1 MRRKGK
7 PASTNAIPWKEFLT
21 VLGSL
26 VAAYFAYLGVRYST
40 DRPIQV
46 TQTAQAAQARLTASA
61 LISILPTPTASTTPP
76 PTENPTPTIT
86 PTVGLSQ
93 AALVLENYFNSLN
106 ANKMKSAWELL
117 TPKLQCA
124 SSDHCDLSSY
134 AAWWSNWRVAYQLY
148 DCGGDAIE
156 VALMYTPRTSKSP
169 ATPVGP
175 DYVLYQVVEYGGQM
189 RINAGTIEA
198 GHNPQCQLVP
208 PAF

>member
-26 VAAYFAYLGVRYST
+26 VAAYLAYLGVRYST

-46 TQTAQAAQARLTASA
+46 TQTAQAEQVILTSSA
-61 LISILPTPTASTTPP
+61 LAAILPTSTASNTPP
-76 PTENPTPTIT
+76 PTQNPTPTGT
-86 PTVGLSQ
+86 PTIELSQ
-93 AALVLENYFNSLN
+93 AALVLESYFNSIN
-106 ANKMKSAWELL
+106 ANNMKNAWELL

-124 SSDHCDLSSY
+124 SSDHCDFLSY
-134 AAWWSNWRVAYQLY
+134 AAWWSNWRVDYQLY

-156 VALMYTPRTSKSP
+156 AALMYTPRASKSS

-175 DYVLYQVVEYGGQM
+175 DYVLYQVVEYGGQL
-189 RINAGTIEA
+189 RINTGTIEA
-198 GHNPQCQLVP
+198 RHNPQCQLVP

>member
-93 AALVLENYFNSLN
+93 AALVLESYFNSIN
-106 ANKMKSAWELL
+106 ADNTKNAWELL

-134 AAWWSNWRVAYQLY
+134 AAWWSNWRVDYQLY
-148 DCGGDAIE
+148 DCGGDVHSRACKSS
-156 VALMYTPRTSKSP
+156 ATS
-169 ATPVGP
+169 VGP

-189 RINAGTIEA
+189 RTNAGTIEA
-198 GHNPQCQLVP
+198 RHNPQSQLVP